1 MKRSFG
7 IGDIL
12 IAAGLLLMLTF
23 LIISFATYSGKGG
36 GGGMAGAMFGSGMMG
51 DMGAKWEFGWG
62 SVTSIILWLVM
73 LGAGFLLLLSL
84 LKGDVKIL
92 NVHYAL
98 AGFMVLLHLPIQV
111 SSYAGIGSPQS
122 FYIFLGA
129 LLVGVGTYLTQQGT
143 MALFGGGAKPAKKKK
158 D

>member
-1 MKRSFG
+1 MKRSLG

-36 GGGMAGAMFGSGMMG
+36 GGMVGAMFGGGMMG
-51 DMGAKWEFGWG
+51 GMGAKWEFGWG

>member
-36 GGGMAGAMFGSGMMG
+36 GGMAGAFGGGMMG
-51 DMGAKWEFGWG
+51 GMDAKWEFGWG
-62 SVTSIILWLVM
+62 SITSIILWLVM
-73 LGAGFLLLLSL
+73 LGAGFLLYLSL

-111 SSYAGIGSPQS
+111 SSYAGIGKPHS

-143 MALFGGGAKPAKKKK
+143 MALFGVGAKPAKKKK